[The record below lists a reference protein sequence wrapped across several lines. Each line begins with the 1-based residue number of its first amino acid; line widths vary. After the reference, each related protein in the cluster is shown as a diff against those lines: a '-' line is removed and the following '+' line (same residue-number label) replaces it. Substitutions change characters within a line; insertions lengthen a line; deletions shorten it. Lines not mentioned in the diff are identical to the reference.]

1 MKTLAPGPRKRE
13 AIRAPSSP
21 FIFRVFSLSPTVRL
35 RSEPKCY
42 HQSYRSATRS
52 YYRFLLILI
61 LFVSL
66 TRPRLRVPAS
76 FKIGRRQVAIV
87 LASVVL
93 PHLFCALAFP
103 FGIVTRLGSPSPNS
117 PYRKQG
123 RKRGEGEE
131 RMRERE
137 REGGGYA
144 ACARHCDERGRE
156 WKWVVR

>member
-42 HQSYRSATRS
+42 RQSYRSATRS

-61 LFVSL
+61 IFVSL
-66 TRPRLRVPAS
+66 THPRLRVPAS

-103 FGIVTRLGSPSPNS
+103 FGIATRLGSPSPNS
-117 PYRKQG
+117 LYSALWHLVVLLHQQKSTFLILSYSILLHLIPLILGVR
-123 RKRGEGEE
+123 
-131 RMRERE
+131 RE
-137 REGGGYA
+137 
-144 ACARHCDERGRE
+144 
-156 WKWVVR
+156 